1 MFFFL
6 VSLPILFPYPIVG
19 SLLSILLQ
27 TLKPKDKAKGVE
39 SAPIVGS
46 RRGNLPLQV
55 EPNHKSN
62 YHLVSVWIGIICV
75 CDLSFAFS
83 FLFFFF
89 FGMRFR
95 KQISLLWP
103 LFINS
108 SRTIWLFSHIS
119 AHQWVPCTVHKTH
132 KPHFL
137 AIFLLKIGPTVLF
150 THLKIILLQ
159 YF

>member
-1 MFFFL
+1 MLPKIWSNSSKIQNRDTGGFFF
-6 VSLPILFPYPIVG
+6 VSFPILFPYPIVG

-62 YHLVSVWIGIICV
+62 YHLVSVWIGIICI

-83 FLFFFF
+83 FPFFF
-89 FGMRFR
+89 
-95 KQISLLWP
+95 
-103 LFINS
+103 LF
-108 SRTIWLFSHIS
+108 L
-119 AHQWVPCTVHKTH
+119 
-132 KPHFL
+132 FL
-137 AIFLLKIGPTVLF
+137 ARVSGDKFHCYG
-150 THLKIILLQ
+150 
-159 YF
+159 YCS